1 MVSRY
6 WDFIFILALI
16 HARKRYTSSKS
27 KLQRTE
33 TSYAEQQAEQSRKQ
47 TVENFDDGTDILGD
61 TPLNHFENAEVEE
74 LLEGVEEEENALDS
88 AFEAFF
94 TDEDIK

>member
-1 MVSRY
+1 MPGKGIRRPKVNYRE
-6 WDFIFILALI
+6 
-16 HARKRYTSSKS
+16 
-27 KLQRTE
+27 QE

-47 TVENFDDGTDILGD
+47 TADTFDESQDILGD